1 MFEIIGD
8 VFDKQHYRKNRGE
21 LRVRNGYNK
30 LSKWKKFLTYSDVS
44 IRLPD
49 DEFNKLKNGDT
60 VKITIEKVI

>member
-8 VFDKQHYRKNRGE
+8 VFDKQHFGKNRGE
-21 LRVRNGYNK
+21 LRVRISYNK
-30 LSKWKKFLTYSDVS
+30 LSKWRKLLTYSNVS